1 VKRAISTKK
10 SHSRFKFLGE
20 VIAELKKVVWPTR
33 QETMRLTILVLIV
46 CIAVGLLLGAI
57 DYGFS
62 KLVSEIFLGG

>member
-33 QETMRLTILVLIV
+33 QETMHLTILVLIV
-46 CIAVGLLLGAI
+46 CIAVGLLLGVI